1 MANTANGRSHRYA
14 TTLALIAVSACGS
27 DADPV
32 SPGVTPDDYSLS
44 VVEGNGQRGFPGAQ
58 LSDPVVFELKA
69 GSMPVSDEQVQFSV
83 PLGSAFVQPTSAVT
97 DAAGRVSTALSLGGT
112 PGSVRVRAELPGLS
126 IPSAQATLE
135 VLATEA
141 ELLNAEAGTIYD
153 LVLDLNRNRVYVTHH
168 EESSVGAHDIETG
181 ERLWTVPVDGRPHG
195 AELSSDGTELFV
207 ALAGAGAVAALDL
220 ESLDVELI
228 LVEDVTGHAETWD
241 VVETSPGTLFVSAN
255 PASSGLAYLG
265 KVDRANPAG
274 ATRVADG
281 RVIRGG
287 PILIESPDGTTLFV
301 AEAAFSPN
309 SLYRL
314 DLTQANAPIVGE
326 DVHGSVS
333 GVWWTRPNR
342 AGTRLYLGS
351 GQVLDPETLVEIG
364 AVPSGSSLT
373 SMDDSIVFVFN
384 SNGFRAYETSSFS
397 WIGDVDLPTSNAQ
410 VWMSAVPGTDDALFA
425 TAGELWRLQLIRPS
439 GGGQE

>member
-1 MANTANGRSHRYA
+1 MTNPANGRSLRHL
-14 TTLALIAVSACGS
+14 TLLALIAASACGS
-27 DADPV
+27 EADPA

-44 VVEGNGQRGFPGAQ
+44 VIEGNGQRGFPGAQ
-58 LSDPVVFELKA
+58 LSQPIVFELKA
-69 GSMPVSDEQVQFSV
+69 GSMPIVGQQVQFSV
-83 PLGSAFVQPTSAVT
+83 PVGSASVQPTSAVT
-97 DAAGRVSTALSLGGT
+97 DAAGRVSTTPSLGST
-112 PGSVRVRAELPGLS
+112 PGSVRVRAELPVLS
-126 IPSAQATLE
+126 TFAQATLE

-141 ELLNAEAGTIYD
+141 DLLNAEVGTIYD
-153 LVLDLNRNRVYVTHH
+153 LVLDLNRKRVYVTHH
-168 EESSVGAHDIETG
+168 EESSIGAHDIETG

-228 LVEDVTGHAETWD
+228 PVEDVTGHAEIWD

-255 PASSGLAYLG
+255 PGSSGLAYLG
-265 KVDRANPAG
+265 KVDRANPSG

-281 RVIRGG
+281 REIRGA
-287 PILIESPDGTTLFV
+287 PTLIESPDETALFV
-301 AEAAFSPN
+301 TEGFSPN

-314 DLTQANAPIVGE
+314 DLTQANAPIDAE
-326 DVHGSVS
+326 NVHGSVS

-351 GQVLDPETLVEIG
+351 GQVLDPQTLVEIG

-373 SMDDSIVFVFN
+373 SIDDSIVFVFN
-384 SNGFRAYETSSFS
+384 ANGFRAYETSSFS

-410 VWMSAVPGTDDALFA
+410 VWMSAVPGTDEVLFA
-425 TAGELWRLQLIRPS
+425 TAGELWRLQLIGPS
-439 GGGQE
+439 VGGLE